1 MLRPVDLRTDDATLT
16 GKLSALMQTRS
27 SVVLPMRKLLQLA
40 GLEFP
45 ERRVTLAISEQL
57 ARVLDRIGYALE
69 PDYRY
74 YGWSPEL
81 NDKVVIFKAE
91 CGGPI
96 NPERPAYLETKVKI
110 DAMALSVATN
120 GNALGEGFE
129 AIKREIATGAEF
141 SHVERA
147 RLLAYAF
154 ASLASPPKLK
164 RKKRAFLESKVFP
177 VTGASILFGFAILS
191 AHVAVSIDHS
201 APMPQL
207 SAADIRH
214 ECSLVTDD
222 AFHAECLRQ
231 AQLVEGA
238 GSKNPL
244 DSARALPAMQ

>member
-16 GKLSALMQTRS
+16 GRLSALMQTRS

-81 NDKVVIFKAE
+81 NDKVVVFKAE

-129 AIKREIATGAEF
+129 AIKGEIATGAEF

-201 APMPQL
+201 APMTQL
-207 SAADIRH
+207 SAANMRH
-214 ECSLVTDD
+214 ECSLITDD
-222 AFHAECLRQ
+222 AFHAECLQQ
-231 AQLVEGA
+231 AQLEGA
-238 GSKNPL
+238 GSKNRI
-244 DSARALPAMQ
+244 DSLRTLPAVQ